1 MTEIS
6 RSRSPRFLLSFACVS
21 LHFISGLLLR
31 SLILIIFLK
40 NFYVFR
46 IVLSNYSASCFN
58 LFQNS
63 GFSDD
68 SKGSNNSS
76 KTKSN
81 AINNTGTKVI
91 FIVLGLVA
99 VGLFSF
105 FLFKLWQK
113 KKRDEQYARLLKLF
127 EEDDELEVE
136 LGLRD

>member
-6 RSRSPRFLLSFACVS
+6 RSRSPCFLLFFACVS

-40 NFYVFR
+40 NF
-46 IVLSNYSASCFN
+46 LSSCFN